1 MGQGTRGKRRVPFI
15 ERGKNAGK
23 RQLMMGL
30 RLGEP
35 RRKVAAGAGFSDF
48 WRLVWAQPA
57 VYLGQPLAVWAVT
70 TLFPGFRP
78 MRRIRCFAKAFYK
91 KIEEHI

>member
-1 MGQGTRGKRRVPFI
+1 MARGTGSLRRLPLGLTV
-15 ERGKNAGK
+15 ESAGR

-30 RLGEP
+30 RLGLP
-35 RRKVAAGAGFSDF
+35 RHKVARGCGFSDF

-57 VYLGQPLAVWAVT
+57 VYLDQPLAVSAAT
-70 TLFPGFRP
+70 TRIFRIRP
-78 MRRIRCFAKAFYK
+78 KRRILCFVKAFYK

>member
-1 MGQGTRGKRRVPFI
+1 MGQGTRGEPRVPFI
-15 ERGKNAGK
+15 GRGKNAVR

-57 VYLGQPLAVWAVT
+57 VYLDQPLAVWAAT
-70 TLFPGFRP
+70 TRF
-78 MRRIRCFAKAFYK
+78 MRLAPRGESVVFYIK
-91 KIEEHI
+91 N

>member
-1 MGQGTRGKRRVPFI
+1 MLWSIRR
-15 ERGKNAGK
+15 ERRMCFDSGCKSAAK

-35 RRKVAAGAGFSDF
+35 GYRVTTDSGFSDF

-57 VYLGQPLAVWAVT
+57 VYLEQPLAVWAVT
-70 TLFPGFRP
+70 TLFLRLAPRGESDV
-78 MRRIRCFAKAFYK
+78 I
-91 KIEEHI
+91 

>member
-1 MGQGTRGKRRVPFI
+1 MPLDGAGKS
-15 ERGKNAGK
+15 AAK

-35 RRKVAAGAGFSDF
+35 RPKVTADAGFSDF

-57 VYLGQPLAVWAVT
+57 VYLEQPLAVWAVT
-70 TLFPGFRP
+70 TLFLRLAPRGESDV
-78 MRRIRCFAKAFYK
+78 I
-91 KIEEHI
+91 

>member
-1 MGQGTRGKRRVPFI
+1 MRVSAA
-15 ERGKNAGK
+15 R

-35 RRKVAAGAGFSDF
+35 RQKVAGGSGFSDF

-57 VYLGQPLAVWAVT
+57 VYLEQPLTVWAVT
-70 TLFPGFRP
+70 TLFLRLAP
-78 MRRIRCFAKAFYK
+78 
-91 KIEEHI
+91 

>member
-1 MGQGTRGKRRVPFI
+1 MRGSRTKAWLSRCLTGESAVR
-15 ERGKNAGK
+15 

-30 RLGEP
+30 RLGLP
-35 RRKVAAGAGFSDF
+35 RREVAGDVGFSDF

-57 VYLGQPLAVWAVT
+57 VYLDQPLAVYAAT
-70 TLFPGFRP
+70 TRIFRIRP
-78 MRRIRCFAKAFYK
+78 KRRILCFVKAFYK

>member
-1 MGQGTRGKRRVPFI
+1 MRVSAA
-15 ERGKNAGK
+15 R

-35 RRKVAAGAGFSDF
+35 RQKVAGGGGFSDF

-57 VYLGQPLAVWAVT
+57 VYLDQPLAVWAVT
-70 TLFPGFRP
+70 TLFLRLAP
-78 MRRIRCFAKAFYK
+78 
-91 KIEEHI
+91 

>member
-1 MGQGTRGKRRVPFI
+1 MSHGTGNKGRMPLCLTAQSAAR
-15 ERGKNAGK
+15 

-30 RLGEP
+30 RLGLP
-35 RRKVAAGAGFSDF
+35 RREVAGGVGFSDF

-57 VYLGQPLAVWAVT
+57 VYLDQPLAVCAAT
-70 TLFPGFRP
+70 TRIFRIRP
-78 MRRIRCFAKAFYK
+78 KRRILCFVKAFYK

>member
-1 MGQGTRGKRRVPFI
+1 MARGTGNLHRMPLCLTAESAAR
-15 ERGKNAGK
+15 

-30 RLGEP
+30 RLGLP
-35 RRKVAAGAGFSDF
+35 RRKVAGGAGFSDF

-57 VYLGQPLAVWAVT
+57 VYLDQPLAVCAAT
-70 TLFPGFRP
+70 TRIFRIRP
-78 MRRIRCFAKAFYK
+78 KRRIPCFVKAFYK